1 MPDLPAFLLHIAPSL
16 EDRLARSIAPGYTGE
31 LKLSFYRQGLRLVFD
46 AGRLATVETWR
57 PRHEDQGSAA
67 FPGLT
72 FLQLLFGYRT
82 LDELQ
87 AAFTDCWVDR
97 RRRPLR

>member
-1 MPDLPAFLLHIAPSL
+1 MPD
-16 EDRLARSIAPGYTGE
+16 G
-31 LKLSFYRQGLRLVFD
+31 
-46 AGRLATVETWR
+46 WR
-57 PRHEDQGSAA
+57 PWRRGGPRHEDQGSAA

-87 AAFTDCWVDR
+87 AAFTDCWVEDDDAR
-97 RRRPLR
+97 ALIEALFPKQPSAVWGVT

>member
-1 MPDLPAFLLHIAPSL
+1 M
-16 EDRLARSIAPGYTGE
+16 ARSIAPGYTGE
-31 LKLSFYRQGLRLVFD
+31 LKLSFYRQGIRLTID
-46 AGRLATVETWR
+46 AGRIADVTAWR
-57 PRHEDQGSAA
+57 PSHEDPGSAA

-87 AAFTDCWVDR
+87 AAFTDCWVEDDDAR
-97 RRRPLR
+97 ALIEALFPQQPSAVWPVS

>member
-1 MPDLPAFLLHIAPSL
+1 M
-16 EDRLARSIAPGYTGE
+16 ARSITPGYTGE
-31 LKLSFYRQGLRLVFD
+31 LKLSFYRQGIRLTFD
-46 AGRLATVETWR
+46 DGRVANAEAWLLS
-57 PRHEDQGSAA
+57 HEDSGSAA

-87 AAFTDCWVDR
+87 AAFTDCWVEDDDAR
-97 RRRPLR
+97 ALIEALFPKLPSAVWPVS